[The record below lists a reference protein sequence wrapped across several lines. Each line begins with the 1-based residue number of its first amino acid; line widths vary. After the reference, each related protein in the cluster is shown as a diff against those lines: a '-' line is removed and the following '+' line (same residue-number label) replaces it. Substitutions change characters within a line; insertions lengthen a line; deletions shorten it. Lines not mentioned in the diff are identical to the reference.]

1 MLLITSAVANNGT
14 LMTPRLIDHIENTA
28 GQTVS
33 STKASA
39 YKQLM
44 TSDEASVLKSLM
56 EAVVSEGTAS
66 ALSGRS
72 YSVAGKTG
80 SAEYTKSDGTRGTN
94 SWFVGFSH
102 VDDPDIAAVAIAE
115 DGGPGSQ
122 TAVPIASQI
131 FEEYYSTH

>member
-1 MLLITSAVANNGT
+1 
-14 LMTPRLIDHIENTA
+14 
-28 GQTVS
+28 
-33 STKASA
+33 
-39 YKQLM
+39 
-44 TSDEASVLKSLM
+44 M

-72 YSVAGKTG
+72 YPVAGKTG
-80 SAEYTKSDGTRGTN
+80 SAEYTKSDGTMGTN
-94 SWFVGFSH
+94 SWFVGFSN
-102 VDDPDIAAVAIAE
+102 VDDPDIAVVAIAE